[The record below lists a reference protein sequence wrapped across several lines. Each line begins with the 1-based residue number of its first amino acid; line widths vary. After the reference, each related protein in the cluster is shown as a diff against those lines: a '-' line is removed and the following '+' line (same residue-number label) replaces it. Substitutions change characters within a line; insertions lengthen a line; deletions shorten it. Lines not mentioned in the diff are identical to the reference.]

1 MLGRI
6 EQITVTMGET
16 INVVQFFIF
25 KTTSLYSIQY
35 ISMLAVRQDFCIG
48 KYIYIFNFL

>member
-6 EQITVTMGET
+6 EQITITMGET
-16 INVVQFFIF
+16 IMFN
-25 KTTSLYSIQY
+25 TTSLYSIQY

>member
-16 INVVQFFIF
+16 INVQFFIF